1 MRVKEWQGDVVFL
14 HEVTGGAADRS
25 YGIHVAKL
33 AGLPRA
39 AIARAETVLASLEQ
53 GEQAGA
59 LTRLADDLPL
69 FAATAAKAAAPQ
81 VKESAVEVALKD
93 INPDALT
100 PRDALDLLYRLKS
113 LAKD

>member
-1 MRVKEWQGDVVFL
+1 
-14 HEVTGGAADRS
+14 
-25 YGIHVAKL
+25 
-33 AGLPRA
+33 
-39 AIARAETVLASLEQ
+39 VLASLEQ

-69 FAATAAKAAAPQ
+69 FAATAARAAAPA
-81 VKESAVEVALKD
+81 VKERAVDAALKD

-100 PRDALDLLYRLKS
+100 PRQALELLYRLKD